1 MEVLKTN
8 IEEISQK
15 DEQKLQKGNRRER
28 AGSQKT
34 GQLIHKSMLIGA

>member
-1 MEVLKTN
+1 MEELKTN

-15 DEQKLQKGNRRER
+15 DEQKLNKGDRKER

-34 GQLIHKSMLIGA
+34 GQLIHKSMLICV